1 MTPRR
6 VLTALAIVIGL
17 AHLPFL
23 ASTLEDI
30 DSVNFALGV
39 RDFDVAAHRPHPPGY
54 PVYIAMGKV
63 AAAIVGAVSG
73 AAAPSTIEARALSL
87 LSWLAAMLL
96 PFLVYRVFAAA
107 RAVRDQT
114 PPWTGL
120 DAPAL
125 ATAALT
131 LTNPLIWTMTVRP
144 MSDLPGLTLALAA
157 QACLLTAWWWQTPPA
172 DGDRRLEP
180 EMTAMS
186 GRMLVVG
193 ALLAGL
199 AIGLRTQT
207 LWLTAPVLLAV
218 LVDRIGR
225 GVAGALIGAT
235 MTSAIGA
242 LAWAVPLVVVSGGMQ
257 EYLAALGTQA
267 GEDFASGEMLYL
279 NPAPRLI
286 ALALVHTFIDP
297 WDGWLLALPVLAL
310 AAAGAVHLLWRD
322 RRTLA
327 LVAAM
332 GVPYLVFHLLFQDTS
347 FIRYAMPL
355 VPMVAFLAVQGAAL
369 VSARAVIPVAAALSL
384 AAVAVATPT
393 TMTYAT
399 APAPAVQVL
408 DAINAEAAKSPPGA
422 LAMHQTFQR
431 PLEAERVTVTPQ
443 LPSPPRREWLELTR
457 FWQQGHTGPVWFL
470 ADPRRSDLAL
480 IDPQSRRDV
489 VPFRWEPTEHLVFGG
504 MRPAAV
510 DWVRMTP
517 PRWFAEEGWSL
528 TPETAGMAALMGRA
542 PHLGPIT
549 ARVRRDPQAVR
560 ILVGGR
566 SLAGPH
572 DPAARFTLSIDG
584 RVIDT
589 WDVAPGYFLRIVELP
604 SGSLALTP
612 GALAP
617 EGALAVANDPWAA
630 LTIAST
636 AVSGSA
642 PIPTAIE
649 QFDLQPA
656 DTLMWAFDRGWYEA
670 EYTPALGVWHWAGP
684 AATLRVFNASSALRV
699 TMEIES
705 PLRYF
710 GQPSDVVARAGTVE
724 LARATIADTTTWS
737 FDVPAGTL
745 PAASGEIVIETTQ
758 TFVPAERGGP
768 PDLRALG
775 LRVFN
780 LRIEHVGLR

>member
-6 VLTALAIVIGL
+6 ALTALAVVIGL

-63 AAAIVGAVSG
+63 TAAIAGVASG
-73 AAAPSTIEARALSL
+73 GAAPSTVEARALSL
-87 LSWLAAMLL
+87 LSWLAAIVL
-96 PFLVYRVFAAA
+96 PFSVYRVFAAA
-107 RAVRDQT
+107 RAVRDDM
-114 PPWTGL
+114 PPWIGL
-120 DAPAL
+120 DAPAM

-131 LTNPLIWTMTVRP
+131 LTNPLIWTMAVRP
-144 MSDLPGLTLALAA
+144 MSDLPGLALALAA
-157 QACLLTAWWWQTPPA
+157 QACLLTAWWWQTPPPG
-172 DGDRRLEP
+172 GDRRMDP
-180 EMTAMS
+180 ATTAVS
-186 GRMLVVG
+186 GRMLVLG

-218 LVDRIGR
+218 LIDRIGR

-242 LAWAVPLVVVSGGMQ
+242 LAWAIPLVVTSGGLQ
-257 EYLAALGTQA
+257 AYLAALGTQA

-286 ALALVHTFIDP
+286 AIALVHTFVDP
-297 WDGWLLALPVLAL
+297 WDTWLLALPVLVL

-322 RRTLA
+322 RRTFA

-355 VPMVAFLAVQGAAL
+355 VPVVAYLAVQGATL
-369 VSARAVIPVAAALSL
+369 VSPRAAVPVAAALSL

-393 TMTYAT
+393 MMKYAT
-399 APAPAVQVL
+399 APAPAVQAVA
-408 DAINAEAAKSPPGA
+408 AINAEAANAPPAA

-431 PLEAERVTVTPQ
+431 PLEAERVMVTPQ

-457 FWQQGHTGPVWFL
+457 FWQRGQTGPVWFL

-489 VPFRWEPTEHLVFGG
+489 VPFRWAPSDHLVFGG

-510 DWVRMTP
+510 DWVRLTP

-549 ARVRRDPQAVR
+549 ARVRRDPAAAR
-560 ILVGGR
+560 ILIGGR
-566 SLAGPH
+566 NLAGPQ
-572 DPAARFTLSIDG
+572 DPAARFTLAIDG
-584 RVIDT
+584 RVIGT
-589 WDVAPGYFLRIVELP
+589 WDVEPGYFLRIVELP
-604 SGSLALTP
+604 PGSLTAAAEGTVP
-612 GALAP
+612 VEP
-617 EGALAVANDPWAA
+617 EPWAA
-630 LTIAST
+630 LTIASA
-636 AVSGSA
+636 AVSGVA
-642 PIPTAIE
+642 VIPTAIE

-684 AATLRVFNASSALRV
+684 AATLRVLNASSALRV
-699 TMEIES
+699 TMAIES
-705 PLRYF
+705 PRRYF
-710 GQPSDVVARAGTVE
+710 DGPSEVVARAGDRE

-737 FDVPAGTL
+737 FDVPAGLL
-745 PAASGEIVIETTQ
+745 PATSGEIVIETSQ
-758 TFVPAERGGP
+758 TFVPAARGGP

-775 LRVFN
+775 LRVFD